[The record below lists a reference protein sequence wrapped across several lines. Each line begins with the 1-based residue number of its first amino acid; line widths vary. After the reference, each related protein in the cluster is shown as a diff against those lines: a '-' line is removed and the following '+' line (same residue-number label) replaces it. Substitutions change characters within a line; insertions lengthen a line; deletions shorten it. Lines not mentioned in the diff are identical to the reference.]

1 MGLGGRNAAS
11 AAAHLT
17 SNEVWHTHP
26 PFVPNLSS
34 FCPSPP
40 PLRLHASDP
49 SDLDET
55 CPSPPPLRLH
65 ASGPSDLDET
75 VRSQLEVLLAEK
87 ARLTEEKNRLGEGGY
102 LPALRGYT

>member
-34 FCPSPP
+34 F
-40 PLRLHASDP
+40 
-49 SDLDET
+49 